1 MSRLRSL
8 FLATRPMFF
17 PASAVPVVVGTAWGL
32 RDAVAL
38 DAWALALALVGMFC
52 LHAAA
57 NVIND
62 VGDELNGADRL
73 NEDRIAPFTGGSRFI
88 QNGTLSVRDM
98 LGWGAA
104 LLAAALVLG
113 LVLIYGKGQMVLYLG
128 LLGAGLA
135 VAYSLPPLQLASR
148 GLGEL
153 AVAVAFG
160 VPVAASAWL
169 QQGQFS
175 RESVLAAAAV
185 GCWTAAILVVN
196 EVPDRRADAAAGK
209 RTLVVRL
216 GATGAQWLYLGL
228 NAAALAA
235 QAMLLVGVGL
245 PPWTLV
251 VPGLGMAVAAAVTP
265 RLRGG
270 RQALLG
276 AIRATLSIHLLGGIW
291 LALCGL
297 AALG

>member
-98 LGWGAA
+98 LGWGMA

-235 QAMLLVGVGL
+235 QAMLLLGAGL

-251 VPGLGMAVAAAVTP
+251 VPGLGMAVAVAVTP

>member
-32 RDAVAL
+32 HDAVAL
-38 DAWALALALVGMFC
+38 DGWALALALVGMFC

-98 LGWGAA
+98 LGWGMA

-113 LVLIYGKGQMVLYLG
+113 LVLIYGKGQTVLYLG

-245 PPWTLV
+245 PPWTLI
-251 VPGLGMAVAAAVTP
+251 VPGLGMVLAAAVTP